1 MVIVLRNKLSSTLA
15 YLLID
20 SYPHN
25 IPTYLHPFFEL
36 LNSSDPSSS
45 KTPNFHPI
53 LLAVR
58 LLIEVAQEVHDNTV
72 KSARTF
78 SAQRL
83 RTDGVIRDTIRSSGD
98 ERLAVDGLVRLVET
112 SLGVMEG
119 GGENRQKW
127 LETGDLALKA
137 LAAWIR
143 KLPNPLIR
151 GLSADTTS
159 MD

>member
-1 MVIVLRNKLSSTLA
+1 
-15 YLLID
+15 LID

-36 LNSSDPSSS
+36 LNTSDPSSS
-45 KTPNFHPI
+45 KSPNFHPI

-58 LLIEVAQEVHDNTV
+58 LLIEVAQEVHDSVV

-78 SAQRL
+78 SPTRL
-83 RTDGVIRDTIRSSGD
+83 KTDGVIRDSIRSSGD
-98 ERLAVDGLVRLVET
+98 ERLAVDGLIRLVET
-112 SLGVMEG
+112 SLSVMES

-137 LAAWIR
+137 LSAWIR
-143 KLPNPLIR
+143 KLRFMP
-151 GLSADTTS
+151 A
-159 MD
+159 